1 MITDPNAAAHLSERD
16 RLIKTGSGIS
26 QVQNPIKRGLLRAAD
41 IAGTAFFPNITA
53 QIPGT
58 ELHHQGL
65 VRRSEGIVDKDVT
78 RAKENAGT
86 ENLEAETQK
95 NLRPPIAT
103 NDLEL
108 WAQQNPGKPVE
119 EFLKTKRDNAP
130 EHNET
135 AFDAWRKQNPN
146 TPVEDWLKANSN
158 QQENTHVLPDG
169 TVIAVHNDPKSGKST
184 AEVVYQGKP
193 NEKPGHVIQRLV
205 NGKLHN
211 VLVDAETGQ
220 DRQDLG
226 ETRQPNAPSN
236 DHGVT
241 MIGKDGKV
249 YRLEPGQNVPE
260 GAQTP
265 TQAGSVNTPTTQT
278 RTMVEAAPKV
288 IGFVDRIGKMIDQ
301 QAASLGPAASR
312 WSEFMAGKVG
322 APNPDFTKLRTDV
335 ALLQTA
341 LMRMHVGARGGE
353 QMMEHFRDLIDVSKQ
368 SPENLK
374 AALEEIREYAN
385 AVTAHGGNQGAG
397 AGGEQK
403 VPTVT
408 SKAEYD
414 ALPSGATYMEDGKKY
429 KKP

>member
-1 MITDPNAAAHLSERD
+1 M
-16 RLIKTGSGIS
+16 
-26 QVQNPIKRGLLRAAD
+26 
-41 IAGTAFFPNITA
+41 
-53 QIPGT
+53 
-58 ELHHQGL
+58 
-65 VRRSEGIVDKDVT
+65 
-78 RAKENAGT
+78 
-86 ENLEAETQK
+86 
-95 NLRPPIAT
+95 
-103 NDLEL
+103 
-108 WAQQNPGKPVE
+108 
-119 EFLKTKRDNAP
+119 
-130 EHNET
+130 
-135 AFDAWRKQNPN
+135 
-146 TPVEDWLKANSN
+146 
-158 QQENTHVLPDG
+158 
-169 TVIAVHNDPKSGKST
+169 
-184 AEVVYQGKP
+184 
-193 NEKPGHVIQRLV
+193 
-205 NGKLHN
+205 
-211 VLVDAETGQ
+211 
-220 DRQDLG
+220 
-226 ETRQPNAPSN
+226 
-236 DHGVT
+236 
-241 MIGKDGKV
+241 
-249 YRLEPGQNVPE
+249 
-260 GAQTP
+260 
-265 TQAGSVNTPTTQT
+265 
-278 RTMVEAAPKV
+278 